1 MPPSP
6 DRKLYLGPRLRLLRR
21 ELGLNQTQMAEE
33 LGVSPSYLNHLERN
47 QRPFTA
53 QMLLRLADTYDVD
66 MRGFVAAANEA
77 SSSDLHEIF
86 ADALVRD
93 IGVPRQEVI
102 EVAENYPGIA
112 EAVTRLYRALSDLR
126 QVPDRVES
134 AGAGGTRIA
143 SPLAWLRDWLDGRR
157 NHFADL
163 DAAAEALS
171 DTLTGASG
179 DDPDALHAA
188 MVRRLHEQHGVGVR
202 IVGRDVLP
210 GAVRHY
216 DYHRRRLMLADTV
229 SSSARR
235 FEIAARLAVEDLS
248 GVLLDTAASAAAP
261 DAETRALAQ
270 QALANYAAAAIIM
283 PYGRFHAAAES
294 SRYDL
299 DLLTARFGMSYEQVA
314 HRLTTLDRQGA
325 RGVPLFLLKLDVAG
339 NVAKRFAGDTM
350 PLARFGGGC
359 PRWHI
364 HRAFRHLG
372 ETVTDLVEM
381 PKGATYLTWSR
392 ALARGEGREPVA
404 IVLGCEAKQAARVRY
419 GDTAGAATPIGPACH
434 VCERTDCTDRSL
446 PPIARSLDVSP
457 ARKARAPYPFRA
469 I

>member
-1 MPPSP
+1 MAPAG

-93 IGVPRQEVI
+93 IGVPRQEVL
-102 EVAENYPGIA
+102 EVAENYPGVA
-112 EAVTRLYRALSDLR
+112 EAVTRLYRALADLR

-134 AGAGGTRIA
+134 AGLAGTRVA

-171 DTLTGASG
+171 GTLG
-179 DDPDALHAA
+179 DESDALREA
-188 MVRRLHEQHGVGVR
+188 MVRRLREEHGITVR
-202 IVGRDVLP
+202 IVGREVL
-210 GAVRHY
+210 ADALRHY
-216 DYHRRRLMLADTV
+216 DYHRRRLMLAETLPA
-229 SSSARR
+229 SARL
-235 FEIAARLAVEDLS
+235 FEIATRLAIEDLS
-248 GVLLDTAASAAAP
+248 APLAAATAAADAP
-261 DAETRALAQ
+261 DTETRVLAQ
-270 QALANYAAAAIIM
+270 QALANYAAAAIVM
-283 PYGRFHAAAES
+283 PYGRFHAAAEA
-294 SRYDL
+294 SRYDM
-299 DLLTARFGMSYEQVA
+299 DLLTARFGVSYEQAA
-314 HRLTTLDRQGA
+314 HRLTTLDRPGA

-339 NVAKRFAGDTM
+339 NVAKRFSGDAM

-359 PRWHI
+359 PRWRI
-364 HRAFRHLG
+364 HRAFRRLG
-372 ETVTDLVEM
+372 ETVTDRVEM
-381 PKGATYLTWSR
+381 PDGASYLTWACAVVR
-392 ALARGEGREPVA
+392 DEGREPAA
-404 IVLGCEAKQAARVRY
+404 IVLGCEAKHAGRIGY
-419 GDTAGAATPIGPACH
+419 GDLTPRVTPIGPACH
-434 VCERTDCTDRSL
+434 LCERIDCTDRSL
-446 PPIARSLDVSP
+446 PPITRSLDFSP
-457 ARKARAPYPFRA
+457 ARKARAPYAFRA